1 MIDGFGRRIDYLR
14 ISVTD
19 RCNLRCV
26 YCMPEEKGGG
36 TLAER
41 PEGQEE
47 RELESGEILALV
59 RLLAGMGI
67 EKIKLTGGEP
77 LLYPGIENLAGELK
91 QISGISQVTLTTN
104 GILLAEK
111 ADALEEAGIDGINL
125 SLDTLDPEVFFAITR
140 RRGFARVMEG
150 FQRILEGG
158 KIPLKVN
165 CVPARIPG
173 QKAEEV
179 AGLARNYP
187 VAVRYI
193 EMMPIGEG
201 RNYEKVGEES
211 MLELLQARYGNARTF
226 AGEMENGPGHYYDF
240 PGFSGK
246 VGFISAVTHKFCSS
260 CNRLRLT
267 SRGFLK
273 TCLQYEQGVDLGV
286 RLRSGAK
293 EEEICRA
300 VEEAVR
306 QKPEGHQFSCA
317 GGEKLERHTM
327 AQIGG

>member
-1 MIDGFGRRIDYLR
+1 MQSSLCLLHAGGKRRGNFGR
-14 ISVTD
+14 
-19 RCNLRCV
+19 
-26 YCMPEEKGGG
+26 KAGG
-36 TLAER
+36 T
-41 PEGQEE
+41 GK

-179 AGLARNYP
+179 ARLARNYP

-211 MLELLQARYGNARTF
+211 MLELLQARYGNARPF
-226 AGEMENGPGHYYDF
+226 AGEMGNAPAIIMIFRDF
-240 PGFSGK
+240 PERWDL
-246 VGFISAVTHKFCSS
+246 SA
-260 CNRLRLT
+260 
-267 SRGFLK
+267 
-273 TCLQYEQGVDLGV
+273 Q
-286 RLRSGAK
+286 
-293 EEEICRA
+293 
-300 VEEAVR
+300 
-306 QKPEGHQFSCA
+306 
-317 GGEKLERHTM
+317 
-327 AQIGG
+327 

>member
-19 RCNLRCV
+19 WCNLRCV

-158 KIPLKVN
+158 ENSAEGELCAGADSGAEGGGSGRVGPKLSGGGAVHRDDAHRGGAKLRESGRRVHAGTFTGPLWKCPSV
-165 CVPARIPG
+165 C
-173 QKAEEV
+173 
-179 AGLARNYP
+179 
-187 VAVRYI
+187 
-193 EMMPIGEG
+193 G
-201 RNYEKVGEES
+201 RNGKS
-211 MLELLQARYGNARTF
+211 APAIIMIFR
-226 AGEMENGPGHYYDF
+226 DF
-240 PGFSGK
+240 PERWDL
-246 VGFISAVTHKFCSS
+246 SA
-260 CNRLRLT
+260 
-267 SRGFLK
+267 
-273 TCLQYEQGVDLGV
+273 Q
-286 RLRSGAK
+286 
-293 EEEICRA
+293 
-300 VEEAVR
+300 
-306 QKPEGHQFSCA
+306 
-317 GGEKLERHTM
+317 
-327 AQIGG
+327 